1 MAIELI
7 GHRGSSYEAPE
18 NTISAANL
26 AWAEKADGIEI
37 DIRMTGD
44 GYIVL
49 IHDETT
55 IRTSRKK
62 ISVSKSTLEELKKID
77 FGIYR
82 GRRWAGEKIVTLE
95 EMLAVTPP
103 NKKLIIEFKC
113 HYSFV
118 AKLREV
124 LEHTGRMQ
132 DVCISSFDINTLKIA
147 REEMPDVNLYWL
159 HDLGEL
165 DNYLID
171 WVITKSQ
178 KENFNGLMF
187 SDIAIDENLIK
198 QTKINNL
205 KVYAWTVNSANIA
218 RRLASWGV
226 DGVITDRPGWMRDQ
240 LKISITM

>member
-37 DIRMTGD
+37 DVRMTSD
-44 GYIVL
+44 GYIVV

-62 ISVSKSTLEELKKID
+62 IAVSKSTLEQLKKID
-77 FGIYR
+77 FGIYK
-82 GRRWAGEKIVTLE
+82 GRRWSGERIVTLE
-95 EMLAVTPP
+95 EMLSVTPP

-118 AKLREV
+118 SKLREV
-124 LEHTGRMQ
+124 LESTGRMD
-132 DVCISSFDINTLKIA
+132 DVCLSSFDINTLKVA
-147 REEMPDVNLYWL
+147 RNEMSNLNLNWL
-159 HDLGEL
+159 HDLDAL

-171 WVITKSQ
+171 WVITKSKQ
-178 KENFNGLMF
+178 EKFNGLMF
-187 SDIAIDENLIK
+187 SDVAIDENLIAQIK
-198 QTKINNL
+198 AADLKI
-205 KVYAWTVNSANIA
+205 YAWTVNSVNVA
-218 RRLASWGV
+218 RRLSSWGI
-226 DGVITDRPGWMRDQ
+226 DGIITDRPGWMRDQ
-240 LKISITM
+240 LKISISM